1 MNLGTYIFSWLPSLI
16 FLLPILPSQELEVKK
31 KAEEEMKAEDE
42 AKAKEVELNASEGR
56 ESGSDPELLQVK
68 VRLDKLEETLK
79 EIVVESK
86 KQDSTSTKNQ
96 EDGSGKK
103 HHTATDL
110 TSSSNSS
117 EASNSTGKDHFS
129 KQKPENVAQN
139 ATPENVSGSAAPMSD
154 VFQRNL

>member
-1 MNLGTYIFSWLPSLI
+1 MI

-31 KAEEEMKAEDE
+31 KAEEEKKADEE

-79 EIVVESK
+79 EIFVESK
-86 KQDSTSTKNQ
+86 KQQDSTSTKNQ
-96 EDGSGKK
+96 EDGSEKI

-110 TSSSNSS
+110 TRSSNRS
-117 EASNSTGKDHFS
+117 EASNSTGKDRFS
-129 KQKPENVAQN
+129 KQKSENVAPN
-139 ATPENVSGSAAPMSD
+139 SSPENVSGSAAPISD
-154 VFQRNL
+154 ASQHDLQGSKNAGCAKK